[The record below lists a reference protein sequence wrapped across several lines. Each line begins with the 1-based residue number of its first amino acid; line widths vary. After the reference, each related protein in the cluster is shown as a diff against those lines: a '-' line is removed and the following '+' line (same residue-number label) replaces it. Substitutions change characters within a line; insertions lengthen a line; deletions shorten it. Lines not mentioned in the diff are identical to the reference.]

1 MKPTINGSCHCG
13 KVRFSCELD
22 LAAATY
28 RCNCSIC
35 SRARYWLAV
44 VPAPQFRLL
53 AGAEELSDYRF
64 GSGSIHHRFCRTC
77 GIKTFGEGDH
87 PAFGGRFYGVN
98 VGCLDLSPEVLAE
111 LPVTFSDGRHDAQQS
126 APAITGYL

>member
-1 MKPTINGSCHCG
+1 MKQTINGSCHCA
-13 KVRFSCELD
+13 KVSFSCELD
-22 LAAATY
+22 LSAPTF

-44 VPAPQFRLL
+44 VPGAEFRLL
-53 AGAEELSDYRF
+53 SGAEELSEYRF
-64 GSGSIHHRFCRTC
+64 GAGNLAHRFCRTC

-98 VGCLDLSPEVLAE
+98 VGCLELAPEVLAE
-111 LPVTFSDGRHDAQQS
+111 LPVTYSDGRHDAQER
-126 APAITGYL
+126 APAITSYL